1 MWVLYDSDLNHFIN
15 ISNLKIEKS
24 HNSYMNINSEF
35 EFKVS
40 YNDSEY
46 IKSWYLICMQQGN
59 TTISYKRSISICNI
73 IEPDIKKIKTLN
85 LYGCFVKSIEF
96 SGMKPF
102 IDETTLDVVL
112 MCDYSE
118 VEFGISPR
126 FKSLHR
132 NRILEQL
139 GI

>member
-24 HNSYMNINSEF
+24 HNSHMNFNSEF

-46 IKSWYLICMQQGN
+46 IKSWYLSCKQQEN
-59 TTISYKRSISICNI
+59 RIPYKRNISICNI
-73 IEPDIKKIKTLN
+73 TERDIKNIKTLN
-85 LYGCFVKSIEF
+85 FYGCFVKSIKF

-118 VEFGISPR
+118 VEFGVSPR

>member
-15 ISNLKIEKS
+15 ISDLKIERS
-24 HNSYMNINSEF
+24 HNSYMINSEF

-46 IKSWYLICMQQGN
+46 IKSWYLSCMKQGSR
-59 TTISYKRSISICNI
+59 IPYKRNISICNI
-73 IEPDIKKIKTLN
+73 TEPDIKKIKTLN
-85 LYGCFVKSIEF
+85 FYGCFVKSIEF

-102 IDETTLDVVL
+102 IDETTLDVAL

-118 VEFGISPR
+118 VEFSLSPR
-126 FKSLHR
+126 FKSLYR